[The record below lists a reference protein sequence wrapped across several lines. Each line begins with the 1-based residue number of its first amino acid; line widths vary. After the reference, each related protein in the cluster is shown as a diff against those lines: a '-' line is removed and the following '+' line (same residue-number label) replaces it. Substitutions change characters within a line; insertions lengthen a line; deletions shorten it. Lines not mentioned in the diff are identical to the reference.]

1 MCSFRPWD
9 RRSIKAVLAC
19 EAFELLQDQLA
30 MTNEWRTPRQ
40 SRVQDKL
47 KEHEGKLYVVCMHS
61 V

>member
-1 MCSFRPWD
+1 
-9 RRSIKAVLAC
+9 
-19 EAFELLQDQLA
+19 